1 VNQLLLEAKARQ
13 VNEDNESR
21 MEEENRV
28 PSAEEIMKQQEKI
41 NANLSPLPQFMNT
54 PKNKSSFA
62 GRSGL
67 ITRTPPGSDYDR
79 RSSFGS

>member
-1 VNQLLLEAKARQ
+1 VNELLLEENRE
-13 VNEDNESR
+13 NEDNESC

-28 PSAEEIMKQQEKI
+28 PSAEEILKQHEKV
-41 NANLSPLPQFMNT
+41 NATLSPLPQFMNT

-67 ITRTPPGSDYDR
+67 ITRTPPGSNNDR
-79 RSSFGS
+79 GSSFGS